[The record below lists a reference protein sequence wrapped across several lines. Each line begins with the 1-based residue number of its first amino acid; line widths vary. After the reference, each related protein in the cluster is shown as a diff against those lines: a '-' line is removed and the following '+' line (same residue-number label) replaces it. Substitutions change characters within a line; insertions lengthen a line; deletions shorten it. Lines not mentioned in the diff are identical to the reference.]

1 MIARSAS
8 SQMTL
13 VIVSGRAYR
22 TLEQHDRGPGI
33 FQPGL
38 EHLLGQYT
46 QLTDA
51 AASLIAARRALTA
64 AP

>member
-1 MIARSAS
+1 
-8 SQMTL
+8 MTL

>member
-1 MIARSAS
+1 
-8 SQMTL
+8 MTL

-33 FQPGL
+33 FQPGK
-38 EHLLGQYT
+38 HLLDQYT